1 MTALAELKR
10 ESKHDKVEIS
20 WKYVEASRLQGY
32 KYWTALADLVDNS
45 IDANSDKIQI
55 LIKGRIQSQVDELVI
70 VDNGDGMNK
79 ETLKESYNLGART
92 NHLRSDLGKFGVG
105 GTLGSIALG
114 KVKYTFT
121 RNKKNGK
128 ILARK
133 LDLKECEDLDSFVS
147 VEHTPTQEE
156 ITLFDELVG
165 KKSTGT
171 LIMLKKLDRLFG
183 RRINLME
190 SKLKK
195 HFGETYYQHLQGS
208 LSVLV
213 NDSDVEPRD
222 PICWFHPETDK
233 LCNEKVTH
241 EGVTYN
247 IKCVNLLPLPRR
259 DITGKDLVKDQGIY
273 VQRNERV
280 ILQSC
285 CNGDYFQGFWNREDR
300 HRYFRALI
308 SFDSA
313 GDEQMGLTTDKT
325 SININDQ
332 VLMHKFQTIINIH
345 ALAASNILK
354 AREKSSS
361 KDDRRIDLKD
371 AEDIMNKA
379 IIMPKKQQKPSLAP
393 FTINSVTDDI
403 EEIEKHRGEKGRYT
417 FNEVNHG
424 SRGFLARITENKV
437 IEINLDHP
445 YLATYYYAS
454 SEETRK
460 AATAWIA
467 SMYLSELEVG
477 NYSDDG
483 LECSMDDFFSRF
495 EKRLAAWCRLS

>member
-1 MTALAELKR
+1 MAALAELKR
-10 ESKHDKVEIS
+10 ESTHDKVEIS

-45 IDANSDKIQI
+45 IDANSDKIKI
-55 LIKGRIQSQVDELVI
+55 LLKGRIKSQVDEI
-70 VDNGDGMNK
+70 IIIDNGFGMNE

-92 NHLRSDLGKFGVG
+92 DHLRSDLGKFGVG

-114 KVKYTFT
+114 KIKYTFT
-121 RNKKNGK
+121 RNKPNGK
-128 ILARK
+128 IRARK
-133 LDLKECEDLDSFVS
+133 LDLDSCKAEDSFFS
-147 VEHTPTQEE
+147 VEHVPTQEE
-156 ITLFDELVG
+156 VTLFNELVG

-171 LIMLKKLDRLFG
+171 LIMLKELDRLIG
-183 RRINLME
+183 RRINMME
-190 SKLKK
+190 AKLKK

-208 LSVLV
+208 LNILV

-222 PICWFHPETDK
+222 PICWFHPEADK

-247 IKCVNLLPLPRR
+247 IKCVNLLPVPRS

-273 VQRNERV
+273 VERNERI
-280 ILQSC
+280 ILKAC

-332 VLMHKFQTIINIH
+332 ALMDKFKSVINPH
-345 ALAASNILK
+345 ALTASNILK

-361 KDDRRIDLKD
+361 KDDRRVDLND

-379 IIMPKKQQKPSLAP
+379 IITPKKQQKPSAVP
-393 FTINSVTDDI
+393 VTSDSVEDDV
-403 EEIEKHRGEKGRYT
+403 EEIEKHRGERKRYT
-417 FNEVNHG
+417 INEVNQG
-424 SRGFLARITENKV
+424 GRGFLARVTDNKE

-445 YLATYYYAS
+445 YLTTYYSAS
-454 SEETRK
+454 SEETRR
-460 AATAWIA
+460 AAVAWIA
-467 SMYLSELEVG
+467 SLYLSELEVG
-477 NYSDDG
+477 KYSDDG
-483 LECSMDDFFSRF
+483 LDCSMEDFFSRF
-495 EKRLAAWCRLS
+495 ERRLATWCRLS